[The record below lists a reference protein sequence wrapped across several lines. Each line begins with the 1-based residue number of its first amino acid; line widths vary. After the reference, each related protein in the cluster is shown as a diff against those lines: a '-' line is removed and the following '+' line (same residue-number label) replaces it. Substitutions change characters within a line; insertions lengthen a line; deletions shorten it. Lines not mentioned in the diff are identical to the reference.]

1 MQVLCV
7 LSVEIASQLTGS
19 LSSWACDEPQAHT
32 KMTSAFDLVLLQE
45 MSTKDRA
52 ILKVWTLRVLV
63 FFWGGGGGGVVM
75 TFAELNLCIAFVHFQ
90 YSIFISVLTLGVF
103 CLFFIC

>member
-1 MQVLCV
+1 
-7 LSVEIASQLTGS
+7 
-19 LSSWACDEPQAHT
+19 
-32 KMTSAFDLVLLQE
+32 MTSAFDLVLLQE
-45 MSTKDRA
+45 ISTKDRA

-63 FFWGGGGGGVVM
+63 FFGGGFVM

-90 YSIFISVLTLGVF
+90 YSIFISVLTLGLF